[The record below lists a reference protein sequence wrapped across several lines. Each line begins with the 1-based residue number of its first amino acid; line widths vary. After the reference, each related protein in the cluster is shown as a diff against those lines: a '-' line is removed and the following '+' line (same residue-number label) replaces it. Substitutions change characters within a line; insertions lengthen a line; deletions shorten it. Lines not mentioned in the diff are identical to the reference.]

1 VKWLQ
6 DPTLTNKCELQ
17 NVTFANNGILMSSR
31 NAGLHNKSK
40 TGLQYEPERKEI
52 AVLHKGVGRDVR
64 PWYLVRQHQELA

>member
-1 VKWLQ
+1 
-6 DPTLTNKCELQ
+6 
-17 NVTFANNGILMSSR
+17 MSSR